1 MTQKTINTA
10 TAEAIRELAET
21 RKAIK
26 ALEEQE
32 RKLRD
37 SIIEALGEHTEAIF
51 RNQKVASLA
60 VISRTTIDS
69 KALAEKFPEA
79 FEATRKEST
88 FPRLTLA

>member
-10 TAEAIRELAET
+10 TAEAIAKLAET

-32 RKLRD
+32 RALRD
-37 SIIEALGEHTEAIF
+37 SIVSALGDHKEAIF
-51 RNQKVASLA
+51 RGQKIANLSFVT
-60 VISRTTIDS
+60 RTTIDS

-79 FEATRKEST
+79 YEATRKEST
-88 FPRLTLA
+88 SPRLTLA